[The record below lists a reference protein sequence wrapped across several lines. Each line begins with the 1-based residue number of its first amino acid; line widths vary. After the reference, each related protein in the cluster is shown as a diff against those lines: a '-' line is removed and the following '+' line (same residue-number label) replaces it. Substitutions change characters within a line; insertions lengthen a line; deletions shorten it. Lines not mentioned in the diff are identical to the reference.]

1 MHTLFEHKSNN
12 KTVNT
17 VFFCTFTMKKLKN
30 MNQNSKLFLLD
41 AYALIYRAYYA
52 FIKNPRINS
61 KGFNTSAILGFVNTL
76 EEVLKKENPTHIGV
90 AFDPPGP
97 TFRHEAFEQYKAQRE
112 ETPEAIRL
120 SVPIIKDIIKAYRIP
135 ILEVAGYEAD
145 DVIGTLATEDGNQ
158 GITTYMMTPDKD
170 YGQLVTD
177 HVFMYRP
184 KYGDKE
190 FEVMGVEQVKAKF
203 DIQSPAQVIDM
214 LGLMGDS
221 SDNIPGCPGVGEKTA
236 QKLIAEFGSIEN
248 LLEHTDQLKGALK
261 TKVETNREMIIF
273 SKFLA
278 TIKVDVPIRL
288 DMNSLVREQA
298 DEDTLR
304 KIFEELEFRTLMERI
319 FKKESS
325 PASPIAGTLFNQE
338 NGPVQGN
345 LFEEFTPD
353 HTNEEKKSNL
363 ESLNSLS
370 YDYQLIDTEEKRNEI
385 IKKLLTSEILALD
398 TETTGTDP
406 MDAELV
412 GMSFS
417 ITENQA
423 FYVPVPAERE
433 EAIKIV
439 REFEPVFKNEKSLKV
454 GQNIKYDMLVLQNYG
469 IEVRGKLFD
478 TMVAHYVLQPELR
491 HNMDYLAEIYLHY
504 QTIHIEELI
513 GPKGKGQKNMRDLS
527 PQEVYLYACED
538 ADVTLKLKN
547 ILEQELKKN
556 DAEKLFYE
564 IEMPLVPVLVNIE
577 SNGVRLDTEALKQSS
592 EHFTTRL
599 QSIEKEIY
607 TLAEGEFNIASP
619 KQVGEI
625 LFDKL
630 KIVEKAKKTKTG
642 QYVTSEEVLE
652 SLRNKHDII
661 GKILEYRGLKK
672 LLSTYIDAL
681 PQLINP
687 QTGRIHTSFNQ
698 TVTATGR
705 LSSSNPNLQ
714 NIPIRDEDGKEIRK
728 AFIPDDGCSFFSA
741 DYSQIELRIM
751 AHLSEDKN
759 MIDAFL
765 SGYDIHA
772 ATAAKIYKVDIKEVT
787 ADMRRKAKT
796 ANFGIIYGISVFG
809 LAERMNVDRKEA
821 KELID
826 GYFETYPQVKSYMDK
841 SLQVAREHGYV
852 ETIFHR
858 KRFLPDINSRNAV
871 VRGYAERNAI
881 NAPIQGSAADII
893 KVAMARIYERFKA
906 EGLKAKMILQVHD
919 ELNFSVPAKEKEIV
933 EQVVIEEMEKA
944 YRMYVPLKADCG
956 WGTNWLEAH

>member
-145 DVIGTLATEDGNQ
+145 DVIGTLATEAGNQ

-841 SLQVAREHGYV
+841 SIQVAREHGYV

-919 ELNFSVPAKEKEIV
+919 ELNFNVPAKEKEIV

-944 YRMYVPLKADCG
+944 YRMHVPLKADCG

>member
-1 MHTLFEHKSNN
+1 
-12 KTVNT
+12 
-17 VFFCTFTMKKLKN
+17 

-145 DVIGTLATEDGNQ
+145 DVIGTLATEAGNQ

-826 GYFETYPQVKSYMDK
+826 GYFETYPQVNSYMDK
-841 SLQVAREHGYV
+841 SIQVAREHGYV
-852 ETIFHR
+852 
-858 KRFLPDINSRNAV
+858 
-871 VRGYAERNAI
+871 
-881 NAPIQGSAADII
+881 
-893 KVAMARIYERFKA
+893 
-906 EGLKAKMILQVHD
+906 
-919 ELNFSVPAKEKEIV
+919 
-933 EQVVIEEMEKA
+933 
-944 YRMYVPLKADCG
+944 
-956 WGTNWLEAH
+956 

>member
-1 MHTLFEHKSNN
+1 
-12 KTVNT
+12 
-17 VFFCTFTMKKLKN
+17 
-30 MNQNSKLFLLD
+30 
-41 AYALIYRAYYA
+41 
-52 FIKNPRINS
+52 
-61 KGFNTSAILGFVNTL
+61 
-76 EEVLKKENPTHIGV
+76 
-90 AFDPPGP
+90 
-97 TFRHEAFEQYKAQRE
+97 
-112 ETPEAIRL
+112 
-120 SVPIIKDIIKAYRIP
+120 
-135 ILEVAGYEAD
+135 
-145 DVIGTLATEDGNQ
+145 
-158 GITTYMMTPDKD
+158 MMTPDKD

-319 FKKESS
+319 FKESS

-687 QTGRIHTSFNQ
+687 KTGRIHTSFNQ

-826 GYFETYPQVKSYMDK
+826 GYFETYPQ
-841 SLQVAREHGYV
+841 
-852 ETIFHR
+852 
-858 KRFLPDINSRNAV
+858 
-871 VRGYAERNAI
+871 
-881 NAPIQGSAADII
+881 
-893 KVAMARIYERFKA
+893 
-906 EGLKAKMILQVHD
+906 
-919 ELNFSVPAKEKEIV
+919 
-933 EQVVIEEMEKA
+933 
-944 YRMYVPLKADCG
+944 
-956 WGTNWLEAH
+956 

>member
-145 DVIGTLATEDGNQ
+145 DVIGTLATEAGNQ

-423 FYVPVPAERE
+423 FYVPVPAERK

-592 EHFTTRL
+592 
-599 QSIEKEIY
+599 
-607 TLAEGEFNIASP
+607 
-619 KQVGEI
+619 
-625 LFDKL
+625 
-630 KIVEKAKKTKTG
+630 
-642 QYVTSEEVLE
+642 
-652 SLRNKHDII
+652 
-661 GKILEYRGLKK
+661 
-672 LLSTYIDAL
+672 
-681 PQLINP
+681 
-687 QTGRIHTSFNQ
+687 
-698 TVTATGR
+698 
-705 LSSSNPNLQ
+705 
-714 NIPIRDEDGKEIRK
+714 
-728 AFIPDDGCSFFSA
+728 
-741 DYSQIELRIM
+741 
-751 AHLSEDKN
+751 
-759 MIDAFL
+759 
-765 SGYDIHA
+765 
-772 ATAAKIYKVDIKEVT
+772 
-787 ADMRRKAKT
+787 
-796 ANFGIIYGISVFG
+796 
-809 LAERMNVDRKEA
+809 
-821 KELID
+821 
-826 GYFETYPQVKSYMDK
+826 
-841 SLQVAREHGYV
+841 
-852 ETIFHR
+852 
-858 KRFLPDINSRNAV
+858 
-871 VRGYAERNAI
+871 
-881 NAPIQGSAADII
+881 
-893 KVAMARIYERFKA
+893 
-906 EGLKAKMILQVHD
+906 
-919 ELNFSVPAKEKEIV
+919 
-933 EQVVIEEMEKA
+933 
-944 YRMYVPLKADCG
+944 
-956 WGTNWLEAH
+956 

>member
-145 DVIGTLATEDGNQ
+145 DVIGTLATEAGNQ

-353 HTNEEKKSNL
+353 HTNEKKKSNL

-687 QTGRIHTSFNQ
+687 KTGRIHTSFNQ

-841 SLQVAREHGYV
+841 SIQVAREHGYV

-944 YRMYVPLKADCG
+944 YRMHVPLKADCG

>member
-145 DVIGTLATEDGNQ
+145 DVIGTLATEAGNQ

-353 HTNEEKKSNL
+353 YTNEEK
-363 ESLNSLS
+363 
-370 YDYQLIDTEEKRNEI
+370 
-385 IKKLLTSEILALD
+385 
-398 TETTGTDP
+398 
-406 MDAELV
+406 
-412 GMSFS
+412 
-417 ITENQA
+417 NQ
-423 FYVPVPAERE
+423 
-433 EAIKIV
+433 IW
-439 REFEPVFKNEKSLKV
+439 
-454 GQNIKYDMLVLQNYG
+454 
-469 IEVRGKLFD
+469 
-478 TMVAHYVLQPELR
+478 
-491 HNMDYLAEIYLHY
+491 
-504 QTIHIEELI
+504 
-513 GPKGKGQKNMRDLS
+513 
-527 PQEVYLYACED
+527 
-538 ADVTLKLKN
+538 
-547 ILEQELKKN
+547 
-556 DAEKLFYE
+556 
-564 IEMPLVPVLVNIE
+564 
-577 SNGVRLDTEALKQSS
+577 
-592 EHFTTRL
+592 
-599 QSIEKEIY
+599 
-607 TLAEGEFNIASP
+607 
-619 KQVGEI
+619 
-625 LFDKL
+625 
-630 KIVEKAKKTKTG
+630 KA
-642 QYVTSEEVLE
+642 
-652 SLRNKHDII
+652 
-661 GKILEYRGLKK
+661 
-672 LLSTYIDAL
+672 
-681 PQLINP
+681 
-687 QTGRIHTSFNQ
+687 
-698 TVTATGR
+698 
-705 LSSSNPNLQ
+705 
-714 NIPIRDEDGKEIRK
+714 
-728 AFIPDDGCSFFSA
+728 
-741 DYSQIELRIM
+741 
-751 AHLSEDKN
+751 
-759 MIDAFL
+759 
-765 SGYDIHA
+765 
-772 ATAAKIYKVDIKEVT
+772 
-787 ADMRRKAKT
+787 
-796 ANFGIIYGISVFG
+796 
-809 LAERMNVDRKEA
+809 
-821 KELID
+821 
-826 GYFETYPQVKSYMDK
+826 
-841 SLQVAREHGYV
+841 
-852 ETIFHR
+852 
-858 KRFLPDINSRNAV
+858 
-871 VRGYAERNAI
+871 
-881 NAPIQGSAADII
+881 
-893 KVAMARIYERFKA
+893 
-906 EGLKAKMILQVHD
+906 
-919 ELNFSVPAKEKEIV
+919 
-933 EQVVIEEMEKA
+933 
-944 YRMYVPLKADCG
+944 
-956 WGTNWLEAH
+956 